1 MIVDTIDRIFN
12 FLPETNLVEEDFYNH
27 KGNYP
32 VFSGQTENN
41 GIVAYIDSY
50 NQDEPC
56 ITFAT
61 YGTAGKMYYREGKY
75 TIGRNCMGLRP
86 KEKFKNKIDM
96 QWFVYKYQ
104 NLFYRLKIGDLKGQR
119 SLNRKLL
126 EKVKISI
133 PDEEIQTTQLNAYKR
148 IQSFLDKI
156 EELLQVSRTFLK
168 SNIQI
173 TEYDYEPSI
182 EELFHIYGGN
192 SGLTEEFT
200 YYNKPKNQDEGI
212 PILSGATVK
221 ANLMGCVKRKS
232 RPHNKQLKIFS
243 EPSLLVVRKGI
254 AGQMEF
260 VNRVEY
266 TANDDAYILMLREKW
281 KKKVNLRWF
290 MYHYQELFYNF
301 VTSKTANA
309 TFSKQY
315 AKNQKVK
322 IPKIDFQSKISEGL
336 LKIDRMIEELEE
348 MKKSL
353 ENLLEYEI
361 I

>member
-1 MIVDTIDRIFN
+1 MIVDSIGRIFD

-32 VFSGQTENN
+32 VFSGQTEDN

-96 QWFVYKYQ
+96 QWFAYRYQ
-104 NLFYRLKIGDLKGQR
+104 NLFYRLRIGDLKGQR

-126 EKVKISI
+126 EKVQISI
-133 PDEEIQTTQLNAYKR
+133 PDEEIQTTQLSAYQR
-148 IQSFLDKI
+148 IQSYLDKI
-156 EELLQVSRTFLK
+156 EKLLQVSRISLK
-168 SNIQI
+168 SNMQI
-173 TEYDYEPSI
+173 TKYDYEPSI

-192 SGLTEEFT
+192 SGLTEEFI
-200 YYNKPKNQDEGI
+200 YYNLPNSQDEGI

-221 ANLMGCVKRKS
+221 TNLMGCVERKS

-266 TANDDAYILMLREKW
+266 TTNDDAYILMLREKW
-281 KKKVNLRWF
+281 KEKVNLRWF
-290 MYHYQELFYNF
+290 VYQYQELFYNF

-309 TFSKQY
+309 TFNQQY
-315 AKNQKVK
+315 AKKEKVK
-322 IPKIDFQSKISEGL
+322 IPKIDFQNKIGKELLEIDHTIERLEG
-336 LKIDRMIEELEE
+336 
-348 MKKSL
+348 MKEPL

-361 I
+361 M